1 MRKTVSILVFLMGFI
16 IITSIFLPQSA
27 NAVPAFARQTGLA
40 CSSCHFQ
47 HYPTLNAFGRA
58 FKAGGYTMVG
68 GQSLIEGDMLSLPSV
83 LNASMVLKVR
93 YQKTNGDYY
102 YTDSDGNPTLKKS
115 EADDPDVTTSGKI
128 GTNMGAL
135 QFPDEAA
142 LLIGGRAG
150 EHVGFLLEGQM
161 ADPDGAFFASFKMP
175 FVYDVAGSKISI
187 IPFATDAGGAPYG
200 FELLNTGALRMSRT
214 LEHRGD
220 ISAQQYVGTDK
231 EAEGIAI
238 VGYNNMGYLNVTLWT
253 PNHGEVAVNRPAYY
267 FRVAATPTVS
277 GWDVGGGIQYWTGK
291 VGRDAD
297 GGGDLETNAM
307 AVDVQAQGKVST
319 MPLGVY
325 VTYASAD
332 KSETDSPNWFNSGT
346 EGSKNAVAFVAELGV
361 LPNKATVALGYRAG
375 DTGADDNNKDN
386 AVFFG
391 ATYQMVQN
399 VQFQLN
405 HSSYSGDKYDTK
417 PSTGD
422 QLTTLMLFTAF

>member
-83 LNASMVLKVR
+83 LNASMVLKVMYR
-93 YQKTNGDYY
+93 KTNGDEK
-102 YTDSDGNPTLKKS
+102 TGD
-115 EADDPDVTTSGKI
+115 
-128 GTNMGAL
+128 NMGSL
-135 QFPDEAA
+135 KFPDEAA

-150 EHVGFLLEGQM
+150 EHVGFLLEAGLTPGETEIDLP
-161 ADPDGAFFASFKMP
+161 ASAGGDSIDVPETNLFTSFKMP
-175 FVYDVAGSKISI
+175 FVYDVAGSKVSV
-187 IPFATDAGGAPYG
+187 IPFITDAAGAPYG

-214 LEHRGD
+214 LEHRKD
-220 ISAQQYVGTDK
+220 ISAQQYVGTDGA
-231 EAEGIAI
+231 AEGVAI
-238 VGYNNMGYLNVTLWT
+238 VRYHNMGYVNVTLWT

-267 FRVAATPTVS
+267 VRVATTPTLS

-346 EGSKNAVAFVAELGV
+346 EGSKNAISFVAELGI